1 MLKKIIKK
9 FLPKVFLSAYH
20 YGLARLAHWLYFSP
34 SQKLIVIGVT
44 GTNGKTTTVNLI
56 SQLLEC
62 LGHKTA
68 LSSTVNFKVAYQERL
83 NDKKMTMLGRLQT
96 QKFLRQAV
104 KNGCEYAIIETSS
117 QGIEQWRHSGINY
130 DAVVFTNLTP
140 EHIEAHGSFENYRAQ
155 KEKLFQHLC
164 ASKRKKIKGIEIP
177 KIIIANSDDD
187 EIFRL
192 KKYHADKFISYGFAS
207 KADYQGQNLKLE
219 QGLASFD
226 LEGQHINTQLLGEFS
241 AYNVLASLAVIK
253 ALGLSFQQAR
263 ACKIGGVP
271 GRQEIISQGQNF
283 KVMVDYAPEPVGLEK
298 LYQALAALPHKKL
311 IHILGS
317 TGGGRDKARQPIL
330 GQLAGKNADIV
341 IVTNED
347 PYDDDPWEIIN
358 NVAAGALQTGKVEN
372 KNLFKILDRKEA
384 IARAISFAE
393 KDDLVLI
400 TGKGAEQAICVADGK
415 KIPWDDRVAAREIL
429 KERT

>member
-1 MLKKIIKK
+1 MWKKIIKK
-9 FLPKVFLSAYH
+9 FLPPSWLSAYH
-20 YGLARLAHWLYFSP
+20 YLLAQLANGLYFFP
-34 SQKLIVIGVT
+34 SNKLIVIGVT

-62 LGHKTA
+62 LGYKTS
-68 LSSTVNFKVAYQERL
+68 LTSTVNFKVGYQEKL

-104 KNGCEYAIIETSS
+104 KNGCQYAIIETSS
-117 QGIEQWRHSGINY
+117 QGIEQWRHVGINY
-130 DAVVFTNLTP
+130 DVVVFTNLTP

-155 KEKLFQHLC
+155 KEKLFRHLVN
-164 ASKRKKIKGIEIP
+164 SKRKNIGGRPIA
-177 KIIIANSDDD
+177 KIIIANADDD

-192 KKYHADKFISYGFAS
+192 RRYRADRFISYGFAN
-207 KADYQGQNLKLE
+207 KADYQGRNLSL
-219 QGLASFD
+219 QGGLASFEW
-226 LEGQHINTQLLGEFS
+226 EGEKIETPLLGEFN
-241 AYNVLASLAVIK
+241 AYNVLASAAVIK
-253 ALGLSFQQAR
+253 ALDLPFQQAQ
-263 ACKIGGVP
+263 ACRIGAVP
-271 GRQEIISQGQNF
+271 GRQEMISQGQNF

-298 LYQALAALPHKKL
+298 LYQALRALPKKRL

-330 GQLAGKNADIV
+330 GKLAGQTADIV

-347 PYDDDPWEIIN
+347 PYDDDPREIIN
-358 NVAAGALQTGKVEN
+358 NVADGARQAGKIEN

-384 IARAISFAE
+384 IAKAISLAQ

-415 KIPWDDRVAAREIL
+415 KIPWDDRVVARELL
-429 KERT
+429 KKI